1 MLSYWFDFIEHN
13 DPNYQKETTDKG
25 YWSPFVKNQ
34 QDLSADQKMR
44 NGNFLL
50 MSNNEIA
57 MTNDFS
63 SHNCKL
69 FNFTRNPEGYKETS
83 PGLMNELISKLKYF
97 YASLF

>member
-1 MLSYWFDFIEHN
+1 MGKILIKLARKMNFISIM
-13 DPNYQKETTDKG
+13 KI
-25 YWSPFVKNQ
+25 
-34 QDLSADQKMR
+34 
-44 NGNFLL
+44 NFLL
-50 MSNNEIA
+50 ISNNEIA

-69 FNFTRNPEGYKETS
+69 FNFTRNPEGYKEPS